1 MCVNKGMITY
11 GLVQQ
16 RGPFSVPARSSYF
29 KSNSTY
35 ISPGLNE
42 QMSIGLPEK
51 SDYAR
56 RVIDP
61 SIMKAEIKQPQMRK
75 KAQQQAL
82 TLKLLF
88 ANETLFNQF
97 GAAPPPP
104 PPPPVPP
111 APAPGTPDLISPTDS
126 TGTDM
131 SISPTTQN
139 PVVNST
145 PATSQPPTN
154 IWAAFEGKQPITMPG
169 AFPSIPNQEETP
181 FPNIDT
187 SLTLAQ
193 SSNETN
199 TVDAGVNTSPVI
211 DPDSF
216 TLPVDN
222 QYTKQLTDQLLQKE
236 LDIANLQTELEDMSG
251 RTMADDAEK
260 QRLQGQIDTLEEEKS
275 RLEEE
280 LKALNTSAVN
290 TVQQLEEALV
300 VTQQQLKAAQEA
312 LQQYDG
318 IVKNKSQ
325 EQIQLESIVQNLNAN
340 IQQLL
345 EDKQKLFERASGLMN
360 ENVQL
365 NQHLGRQQS
374 LLQQSLQWSGRNT
387 VVPPPPR
394 RERPRPIR
402 TQTPRF
408 AGTPYER
415 RRGAGA
421 VSPGETTP
429 IASQGP
435 SVVERPTPAVEI
447 ATPIVVQPTPQR
459 RPPRR
464 RPRPPPI
471 QTANLPRFNSSRARD
486 VRRPVAD
493 EDDLIPSRRS
503 QRAARL
509 DRIFEWVVAG
519 NNPDYRSRSGPAM

>member
-61 SIMKAEIKQPQMRK
+61 SIMKTEIKQPQMRK

-111 APAPGTPDLISPTDS
+111 PPAPGPPDLISPTDS

-131 SISPTTQN
+131 SISPTTPN
-139 PVVNST
+139 PVVNPT
-145 PATSQPPTN
+145 FATFQPN
-154 IWAAFEGKQPITMPG
+154 VWGAFEGKQPSTIPG

-222 QYTKQLTDQLLQKE
+222 QYTKQLMDEILQKD
-236 LDIANLQTELEDMSG
+236 LDIANLQNELEDMSG

-260 QRLQGQIDTLEEEKS
+260 NRLQGQIDTLEEEKS

-280 LKALNTSAVN
+280 LAVLNNSALNT
-290 TVQQLEEALV
+290 VQSLEEALLL
-300 VTQQQLKAAQEA
+300 TQQELKKAQDE
-312 LQQYDG
+312 LQQYAG
-318 IVKNKSQ
+318 IVTNKSR
-325 EQIQLESIVQNLNAN
+325 EQMQLEGVVQNLNALL
-340 IQQLL
+340 QQLL
-345 EDKQKLFERASGLMN
+345 EEKQKLFTRASGLMN
-360 ENVQL
+360 ENLQL
-365 NQHLGRQQS
+365 NNHLKRQQS
-374 LLQQSLQWSGRNT
+374 LLAQALSWAGGRGTKRSADELERWMLPKRQKRPVMT
-387 VVPPPPR
+387 VTEPDSPVAPS
-394 RERPRPIR
+394 
-402 TQTPRF
+402 
-408 AGTPYER
+408 
-415 RRGAGA
+415 
-421 VSPGETTP
+421 VSFPEV
-429 IASQGP
+429 
-435 SVVERPTPAVEI
+435 SVVEGRPTPLAI
-447 ATPIVVQPTPQR
+447 TA
-459 RPPRR
+459 PPRR

-471 QTANLPRFNSSRARD
+471 QTTNLPRFNSSRARD

-503 QRAARL
+503 QRRDPRAARR
-509 DRIFEWVVAG
+509 DRIMEWVLTG